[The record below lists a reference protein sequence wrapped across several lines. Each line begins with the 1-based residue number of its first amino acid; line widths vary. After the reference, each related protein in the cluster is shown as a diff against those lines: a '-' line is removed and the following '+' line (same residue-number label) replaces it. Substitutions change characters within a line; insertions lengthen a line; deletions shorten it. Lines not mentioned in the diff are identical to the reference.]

1 MFEVN
6 RSVLIIKPKQAF
18 ADWLQALPIEWETHA
33 PKLQQLRE
41 DCNAFLIPITE
52 ERVGKQDYIRQYWK
66 ILFEGELADWCV
78 ESAYWPQQRSETL
91 FLQWFDVELHSVLAD
106 LDPAPLERLEYSDD
120 ALNLQF

>member
-18 ADWLQALPIEWETHA
+18 ADWLQALPIEWETQA

-106 LDPAPLERLEYSDD
+106 LDHAPLERLEYSDD